1 MNKPVNEKVDRFN
14 KRKIF
19 LRLGKAAFK
28 SAVVY
33 ILFSIFSTIVAPFEG
48 FADIQPLSIA
58 FLAIY
63 IFFIFAIELT
73 RGSIFQHIFNIVNSL
88 LIVAYIIQVLNMGV
102 INVSLNEF
110 SLMID
115 LRFFLS
121 IFAIGGFLGFAK
133 SMLQLL
139 NWMNEREEYL
149 LKTYTRS
156 L

>member
-1 MNKPVNEKVDRFN
+1 MNKPVNEKVNRFN
-14 KRKIF
+14 KKKIF

-33 ILFSIFSTIVAPFEG
+33 ILFSIFSTIVAPFGG
-48 FADIQPLSIA
+48 FADVQPLSIA

-88 LIVAYIIQVLNMGV
+88 LIVAYIIQVFNMGV

-149 LKTYTRS
+149 LKNYTKS

>member
-48 FADIQPLSIA
+48 FADVQPLSIA

-102 INVSLNEF
+102 INVSLNDF

-149 LKTYTRS
+149 LKTYTKS

>member
-1 MNKPVNEKVDRFN
+1 MNKPVNEKVNRFN
-14 KRKIF
+14 KKKIF
-19 LRLGKAAFK
+19 LRLGKATFK

-33 ILFSIFSTIVAPFEG
+33 ILFSIFSMIVAPFEG
-48 FADIQPLSIA
+48 FADVQPLSIA

-73 RGSIFQHIFNIVNSL
+73 QGSIFQHIFNIVNSL
-88 LIVAYIIQVLNMGV
+88 LIVAYIIQVLDMGV
-102 INVSLNEF
+102 INASLDEF

-121 IFAIGGFLGFAK
+121 IFAIGGFLGFAR

-149 LKTYTRS
+149 LKNYTKS

>member
-149 LKTYTRS
+149 LKTYTKS

>member
-1 MNKPVNEKVDRFN
+1 MNKPVNEKVNRFN
-14 KRKIF
+14 KKKIF

-28 SAVVY
+28 SAIVY

-88 LIVAYIIQVLNMGV
+88 LIVAYIIQVFNMGV

-121 IFAIGGFLGFAK
+121 IFAIGGFLGFAR

-149 LKTYTRS
+149 LKNYTKS

>member
-1 MNKPVNEKVDRFN
+1 MNKPANEKVNRFN
-14 KRKIF
+14 KKRIF

-28 SAVVY
+28 SAIVY

-48 FADIQPLSIA
+48 FVDVQPLSIA
-58 FLAIY
+58 FLVIY

-73 RGSIFQHIFNIVNSL
+73 RGSVFQHVFNIVNSL
-88 LIVAYIIQVLNMGV
+88 LIVAYIIYIIDMGV
-102 INVSLNEF
+102 INASLEEY

-121 IFAIGGFLGFAK
+121 IFAIGGFLGFAR
-133 SMLQLL
+133 SILQLL
-139 NWMNEREEYL
+139 NWMNEREECCLRNYV
-149 LKTYTRS
+149 KS

>member
-1 MNKPVNEKVDRFN
+1 
-14 KRKIF
+14 
-19 LRLGKAAFK
+19 
-28 SAVVY
+28 
-33 ILFSIFSTIVAPFEG
+33 
-48 FADIQPLSIA
+48 
-58 FLAIY
+58 
-63 IFFIFAIELT
+63 
-73 RGSIFQHIFNIVNSL
+73 
-88 LIVAYIIQVLNMGV
+88 AYIIQVLNMGV

-149 LKTYTRS
+149 LKTYTKS

>member
-1 MNKPVNEKVDRFN
+1 
-14 KRKIF
+14 KIF

>member
-1 MNKPVNEKVDRFN
+1 MNKPVNEKVNRFN
-14 KRKIF
+14 KKKIF

-149 LKTYTRS
+149 LKTYTKS